1 MATQTTNLHLSKPA
15 YSDAADIA
23 VINSNMDIIDEAVT
37 EIQNDVETLDSA
49 AIKAVNDIAPD
60 TDGNVDINTVDFAN
74 NLVADDAQASFGE
87 FIARTTGGDASL
99 SDGDAWLSRVRGGRV
114 HTGYVA
120 ESINMTVTAA
130 EREAQ
135 EGQASDTI
143 QATLNRDTFV
153 AAASSS
159 GTYTF
164 TYTTEWS
171 LDPATYGITVTGTP
185 IEGDVIT
192 VVYVAEVRG
201 TITMASPTAFVST
214 GWNLY
219 NNSTGYARA
228 IKYSDTYG
236 FKIGGTYTAVQFSST
251 LSGTKTTITPVD
263 GAFNITEDGYI
274 WVSGGNSTD
283 TYVYMT
289 WSDWTSG
296 YDGSFVAYN
305 ESTISLS
312 SVMSNFSYGLC
323 QVGTVRDEID
333 LNLGVATSNVD
344 RMTYTAANLAT
355 AKASGRAYEYDT
367 NYIYIV
373 RAEPITYSFTLDG
386 AYTAADHGIEFFTG
400 TSVACYANMFYG
412 QNLKDKLRTDVVT
425 ISAQSLSSSQQ
436 SQVRTNIAAASQAD
450 LTTLSDHIATL
461 HGRVRRNITSNL
473 ANLPTAVSQQ
483 DLEKY
488 GYRIGDYFTGPSGY
502 TYHLADMNTA
512 YGGYSYYG
520 VVNTNHIGIVVD
532 AHTDVQWNTSNDTS
546 TGYANSNLHTY
557 LRGTML
563 DNIKSDMISLFGGS
577 TGLEHL
583 IARNMLF
590 STGLATWSWDRDI
603 AALGS
608 ASYIAALTSVQLHGS
623 PICDYDWHHTGEGNK
638 PLELFQKF
646 YYPEIFPWRY
656 VWLRSVA
663 SASCPCHAG
672 IGGTAYGDDAAS
684 NSRGAV
690 GLILFH

>member
-15 YSDAADIA
+15 YTDAADIA

-37 EIQNDVETLDSA
+37 DIQNDVETLDSA
-49 AIKAVNDIAPD
+49 AVKAVNDIAPD
-60 TDGNVDINTVDFAN
+60 ANGNVDINTVDFAN

-114 HTGYVA
+114 HTGYVE

-164 TYTTEWS
+164 TYTTDWS

-201 TITMASPTAFVST
+201 TITMANPTAFKST

-296 YDGSFVAYN
+296 YDGSFAAYN

-373 RAEPITYSFTLDG
+373 RETPETYSFTLDG

-425 ISAQSLSSSQQ
+425 ISAQSLSSAQQ
-436 SQVRTNIAAASQAD
+436 TQVRTNIAAASQAD

-461 HGRVRRNITSNL
+461 DARARLTDFSLTTLQAAVADGCNL
-473 ANLPTAVSQQ
+473 A
-483 DLEKY
+483 KY
-488 GYRIGDYFTGPSGY
+488 GLKPGDQKTINGYDYVIAGPNEMKGTHSYTCTSDHVALLVIPHTTQAWNASGY
-502 TYHLADMNTA
+502 TDTGAD
-512 YGGYSYYG
+512 
-520 VVNTNHIGIVVD
+520 
-532 AHTDVQWNTSNDTS
+532 
-546 TGYANSNLHTY
+546 
-557 LRGTML
+557 
-563 DNIKSDMISLFGGS
+563 
-577 TGLEHL
+577 
-583 IARNMLF
+583 
-590 STGLATWSWDRDI
+590 
-603 AALGS
+603 
-608 ASYIAALTSVQLHGS
+608 
-623 PICDYDWHHTGEGNK
+623 
-638 PLELFQKF
+638 
-646 YYPEIFPWRY
+646 
-656 VWLRSVA
+656 
-663 SASCPCHAG
+663 
-672 IGGTAYGDDAAS
+672 
-684 NSRGAV
+684 SRGAGYLNSDLHYYLTNTV
-690 GLILFH
+690 LPHVQNDLGSGHLYAHRKLLTNGVNRTGYNRFGTNSGCSNNWTWTDPIYICALSEVQVYGATVWSSSGYDTGEACK